1 MAEAIARDML
11 ARGTVDVG
19 GERILVESAG
29 VAAIDGGPVSGET
42 IKALE
47 TLGIR
52 HEGRSKCLTAQ
63 MIRAA
68 HVVLA
73 MTPSHADAARRLVS
87 GEPDQES
94 KVVPVDPRSAMEDP
108 IGMGQD
114 AYDRLA
120 RRLRE
125 SLPARLKDLLARH
138 GEQAD
143 HCDQGAST

>member
-1 MAEAIARDML
+1 VSDEAI
-11 ARGTVDVG
+11 G
-19 GERILVESAG
+19 
-29 VAAIDGGPVSGET
+29 
-42 IKALE
+42 ALE
-47 TLGIR
+47 ALGIG
-52 HEGRSKCLTAQ
+52 HEGRSKRLTAE

-68 HVVLA
+68 DVVLA

-87 GEPDQES
+87 GEAEHES
-94 KVVPVDPRSAMEDP
+94 KVMPVDPRAAMEDP